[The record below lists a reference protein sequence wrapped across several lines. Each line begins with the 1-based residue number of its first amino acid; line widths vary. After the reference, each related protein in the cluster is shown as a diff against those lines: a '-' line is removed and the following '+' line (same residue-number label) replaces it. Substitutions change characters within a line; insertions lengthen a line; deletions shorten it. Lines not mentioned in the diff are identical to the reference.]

1 MKIERYTVTDTRK
14 VAQAVKGKA
23 YRFREVD
30 GKLLPRDPA
39 YPLATGPAFIEKGR
53 AKKERAEKVVKEVR
67 K

>member
-14 VAQAVKGKA
+14 AAQAVKGKA

-39 YPLATGPAFIEKGR
+39 YPLASGPAFIEKGR
-53 AKKERAEKVVKEVR
+53 AKVELPVKAQEVR